1 MKEAIAMNAPAI
13 DRRGFL
19 AASGAFTLS
28 FTVAPKAA
36 LAQQTGTPVAPWNA
50 YLTIGADG
58 RIALLS
64 PTTEMGQG
72 THTAHAAIIADEIGA
87 PLDWVKVD
95 TALPSDPFRRGGA
108 MGSGGSAGVRAWWQ
122 ALRKV
127 GASARQSLLAA
138 AADKTG
144 APVAE
149 LSIEEGRVLRAG
161 KPVMTLGE
169 AAGLAAGRPP
179 VEGEPKDP
187 RTYRLVGKATPRVD
201 VPAKVRG
208 EPIFSQDFTRPGMV
222 YACALLP
229 PVWGS
234 DIEAL
239 DEGPARTVKG
249 VQDVV
254 RFPGGAA
261 VVASTQWAA
270 MKGASA
276 LQPTWKGT
284 PHDKLTSDQISREML
299 AGLGK
304 DAEAIQAKAEGDIAA
319 ALAGAAKIVEAD
331 YEVPYLAHSPM
342 EPWCVTVEPTADG
355 GLEIWGPFQTQDRNR
370 NTAARTAGIDPSK
383 VILHTLMLGGG
394 YGRRLGDDGTPA
406 AVQVALKLKKPVK
419 FFWRRED
426 EIGQGYYRPAQVA
439 RMKAGLDKDGRLVG
453 FHIRT
458 AGPSMRHSFAP
469 GGLPKGELDG
479 SSVQTLTDTRYRP
492 GAYRVDWVRVDEAP
506 PMAPWRAVGAT
517 QNGYFV
523 ESFLD
528 EVAKAA
534 GKDPVALRRELL
546 AHDPR
551 ALNVI
556 NTAANAAGWGKPLPK
571 GRALGFAYVESYG
584 ALCAQVVE
592 ASLEDG
598 EVRVHRVVCVLDCAR
613 VVTPDGARNQVEGGI
628 VQGLSSGL
636 YEGIEIA
643 DGACQNRNFDGY
655 RLMRMN
661 ESPPVIETIFVEN
674 DEVIGGVGEPP
685 VPPAT
690 PALVNAL
697 FALTGKPIRKLPI
710 IQNLG

>member
-1 MKEAIAMNAPAI
+1 MNIPV
-13 DRRGFL
+13 DRRAFL
-19 AASGAFTLS
+19 TATGAFTLS

-36 LAQQTGTPVAPWNA
+36 IAQQTGAPAAAWTA

-127 GASARQSLLAA
+127 GASARQSLIAA
-138 AADKTG
+138 AADKSG

-149 LSIEEGRVLRAG
+149 LSIVDGRVLRAG
-161 KPVMTLGE
+161 KPLMTLGE
-169 AAGLAAGRPP
+169 AAKLASGRPP

-187 RTYRLVGKATPRVD
+187 STYRLVGKATPRVD

-208 EPIFSQDFTRPGMV
+208 EPIFTQDFSRPGMV
-222 YACALLP
+222 HACAVLP
-229 PVWGS
+229 PVWGA
-234 DIEAL
+234 DIATMDEAL
-239 DEGPARTVKG
+239 ARAVKG
-249 VQDVV
+249 VEGVV

-261 VVASTQWAA
+261 VVASSQWAA
-270 MKGASA
+270 MKGAA
-276 LQPTWKGT
+276 LLEVKWTST
-284 PHDKLTSDQISREML
+284 PHDKLTSEQISKEML

-304 DAEAIQAKAEGDIAA
+304 DAEAIQAKAEGDVAA
-319 ALAGAAKIVEAD
+319 ALAGAARVVEAD
-331 YEVPYLAHSPM
+331 YEVPYLAHAPM
-342 EPWCVTVEPTADG
+342 EPWCVVVEPTADG
-355 GLEIWGPFQTQDRNR
+355 GLELWGPFQTQDRNR
-370 NTAARTAGIDPSK
+370 ATAARTAGIDPER
-383 VILHTLMLGGG
+383 VRLHTLMLGGG

-406 AVQVALKLKKPVK
+406 AVQVAMAVKKPVK

-439 RMKAGLDKDGRLVG
+439 RMKAALDKDGKVVG
-453 FHIRT
+453 LHIRT

-469 GGLPKGELDG
+469 GGLPKGQLDG
-479 SSVQTLTDTRYRP
+479 SSVQTLTDTRYRT
-492 GAYRVDWVRVDEAP
+492 GAYRVDWVRVDQAP

-551 ALNVI
+551 ALKVI
-556 NTAANAAGWGKPLPK
+556 DTAARAADWGKPLPA
-571 GRALGFAYVESYG
+571 GRARGFAYVESYG
-584 ALCAQVVE
+584 SLCAQVVE

-613 VVTPDGARNQVEGGI
+613 VVTPDGARNQVEGGV

-636 YEGIEIA
+636 FEGIEVA
-643 DGACQNRNFDGY
+643 DGACANRNFDGY

-661 ESPPVIETIFVEN
+661 ESPPVIETVFIEN

-685 VPPAT
+685 LPPAT

-710 IQNLG
+710 AANLG